1 MIKISCDTSKLE
13 NQIKSLL
20 KDIDKVAEEAVKESC
35 TDIKEDAKRLCP
47 VDSGRLRDSISDS
60 YESKSNEY
68 TGYVYTDVPYAPY
81 VEHGTLT
88 KAPNPFMYPA
98 YKENE
103 EFIRQRIIDAI
114 NKMRWWYDRYA

>member
-60 YESKSNEY
+60 YESKSNEH

-114 NKMRWWYDRYA
+114 NKMR